1 MKSRPVF
8 LCITLALLACPASDD
23 SEDTGNDTAVDDSA
37 ADDAV
42 TTMTTA
48 DSSGGGDDSA
58 LRCAANLPEDAND
71 GDMGIMGTFGAACD
85 VDADCVP
92 LLGDG
97 AVCLKAAV
105 IYELPLGYC
114 SRPCDLP
121 MGMTGVVA
129 DDPMCAPEGGVSCL
143 GVDGTFE
150 YCAVPCTDNSQCE
163 RAGYY
168 CRLMPI
174 ISMEGDPTFCLMPDC
189 CEEDPAPGCDM

>member
-1 MKSRPVF
+1 MKPRPVF
-8 LCITLALLACPASDD
+8 LCFALTLLACSASDD
-23 SEDTGNDTAVDDSA
+23 DAEDGNDTV
-37 ADDAV
+37 ADDAETAP
-42 TTMTTA
+42 TTEA
-48 DSSGGGDDSA
+48 DSSGGGDDGD

-71 GDMGIMGTFGAACD
+71 GATGIMGTWGAACGT
-85 VDADCVP
+85 DADCVP

-97 AVCLKAAV
+97 AVCLKKAV
-105 IYELPLGYC
+105 IFETPGGYC

-121 MGMTGVVA
+121 MGMSGFIA

-143 GVDGTFE
+143 GVEGTFE

-174 ISMEGDPTFCLMPDC
+174 ISQETDPTFCLMPDC
-189 CEEDPAPGCDM
+189 CEEESPGVPGCDM